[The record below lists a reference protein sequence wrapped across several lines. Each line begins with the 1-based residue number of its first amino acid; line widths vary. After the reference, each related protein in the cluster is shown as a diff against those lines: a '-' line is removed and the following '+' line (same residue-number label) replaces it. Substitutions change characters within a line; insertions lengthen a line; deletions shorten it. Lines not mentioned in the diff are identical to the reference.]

1 MLPDWG
7 VENEDC
13 GGEEALEEGVEEAVE
28 TEMSRPVTVARP
40 SVSWRRTNIA
50 MIWP

>member
-7 VENEDC
+7 VENED
-13 GGEEALEEGVEEAVE
+13 GGGQEGEEAVEEAVD

-40 SVSWRRTNIA
+40 TVIWRRTNIA

>member
-13 GGEEALEEGVEEAVE
+13 EGQEAVEEAVE